1 MWGSNRQCQLGY
13 QKKLQSVFSPI
24 LFAGTIE
31 LRALASQEENEEIS
45 PTEEKKEIEKD
56 KVVYDYLYDIKY
68 SKILCGKG

>member
-1 MWGSNRQCQLGY
+1 
-13 QKKLQSVFSPI
+13 

-45 PTEEKKEIEKD
+45 PMEEKKEIEKD